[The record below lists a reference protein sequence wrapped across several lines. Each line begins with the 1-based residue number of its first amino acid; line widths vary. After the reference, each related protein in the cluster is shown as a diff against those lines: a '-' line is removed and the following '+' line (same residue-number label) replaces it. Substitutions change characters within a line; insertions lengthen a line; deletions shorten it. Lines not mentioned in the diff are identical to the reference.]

1 VEGAAPDWH
10 NGIPGVDVIT
20 SNRNL
25 VRLRVAAGS
34 DPTHL
39 LDIARMHGT
48 ISEFAFAPP
57 TLSEVFREA
66 VGQ

>member
-1 VEGAAPDWH
+1 
-10 NGIPGVDVIT
+10 VIT